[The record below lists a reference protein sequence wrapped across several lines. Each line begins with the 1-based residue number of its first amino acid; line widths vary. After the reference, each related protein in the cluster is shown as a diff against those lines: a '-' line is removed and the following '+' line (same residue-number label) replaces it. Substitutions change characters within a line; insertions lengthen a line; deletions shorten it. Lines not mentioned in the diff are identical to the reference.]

1 MSFDLKN
8 TDATYQMLV
17 NKIFKPLI
25 GHMMEVYVD
34 DMITKVKNPAKYTKH
49 LDETFGIFRK
59 YKMKLNSE
67 KCAFKVGSGKFL
79 GFIVSHR
86 GIEANLEK
94 IHAIVEMRSPRN
106 LKEIQSLTGK
116 LTTLSQFISKA
127 TDKCHAFFQ
136 EVRKGKKT

>member
-1 MSFDLKN
+1 
-8 TDATYQMLV
+8 
-17 NKIFKPLI
+17 
-25 GHMMEVYVD
+25 
-34 DMITKVKNPAKYTKH
+34 
-49 LDETFGIFRK
+49 
-59 YKMKLNSE
+59 MKLNSE

-79 GFIVSHR
+79 GFIMSHR

-94 IHAIVEMRSPRN
+94 IHGIVEMRSPRN

-136 EVRKGKKT
+136 EVRKGKKI